1 KLKLFIWTNPI
12 SSLTSSTSKKK
23 NSANPSLF
31 FSPRRSTTA
40 GRYSVMDKIQ
50 HTTVTANGIRIHVA
64 SIGSPGQP
72 VILFLHGF
80 PDLWYT
86 WRHQMIQLSSLG
98 YRCLAPDL
106 RGYGDTD
113 SPPDSSTYTVFHV
126 VGDLIGMLDAVGVT
140 EPVFLVG
147 HDWGAVMAWHFCLF
161 RADRVRALVNMSVP
175 LSPRNPMK
183 KPVDSYRAS
192 LGDDFYIC
200 RFQEPGEVE
209 QDFAEMGAANV
220 IRRFLTIRNP
230 RPPCVPKSTG
240 FRALPS
246 PPKLPPWLTEDDLSY
261 YAAKFSR
268 SGFTGGLNYYRCMDL
283 TWELMAAWTGVQ
295 VKVPVKF
302 MVGDLD
308 VTYNFPGAK
317 GYLQSGAM
325 KKLVPFLEEMV
336 VLEGVAHFLQ
346 LEKPEEVGTHIH
358 EFFEKFVR

>member
-1 KLKLFIWTNPI
+1 
-12 SSLTSSTSKKK
+12 
-23 NSANPSLF
+23 
-31 FSPRRSTTA
+31 
-40 GRYSVMDKIQ
+40 MDKIQ
-50 HTTVTANGIRIHVA
+50 HTTVTANGVGIHVA

-113 SPPDSSTYTVFHV
+113 SPQDSSAYTMFHI
-126 VGDLIGMLDAVGVT
+126 VGD
-140 EPVFLVG
+140 
-147 HDWGAVMAWHFCLF
+147 LF

-175 LSPRNPMK
+175 LSPRNPVK
-183 KPVDSYRAS
+183 KPVESYRAA

>member
-1 KLKLFIWTNPI
+1 
-12 SSLTSSTSKKK
+12 
-23 NSANPSLF
+23 
-31 FSPRRSTTA
+31 
-40 GRYSVMDKIQ
+40 MDKIQ
-50 HTTVTANGIRIHVA
+50 HTTVTANGIGIHVA
-64 SIGSPGQP
+64 SIGPPGQP

-113 SPPDSSTYTVFHV
+113 SPQDSSAYTMFHI
-126 VGDLIGMLDAVGVT
+126 VGD
-140 EPVFLVG
+140 
-147 HDWGAVMAWHFCLF
+147 LF

-175 LSPRNPMK
+175 LSPRNPVK
-183 KPVDSYRAS
+183 KPVESYRAA

>member
-1 KLKLFIWTNPI
+1 
-12 SSLTSSTSKKK
+12 
-23 NSANPSLF
+23 
-31 FSPRRSTTA
+31 
-40 GRYSVMDKIQ
+40 MDKIQ

-64 SIGSPGQP
+64 SIG
-72 VILFLHGF
+72 
-80 PDLWYT
+80 
-86 WRHQMIQLSSLG
+86 RHQMIQLSSLG

-200 RFQEPGEVE
+200 RFQ
-209 QDFAEMGAANV
+209 
-220 IRRFLTIRNP
+220 
-230 RPPCVPKSTG
+230 VPKSTG

>member
-1 KLKLFIWTNPI
+1 
-12 SSLTSSTSKKK
+12 
-23 NSANPSLF
+23 
-31 FSPRRSTTA
+31 
-40 GRYSVMDKIQ
+40 MDKIQ
-50 HTTVTANGIRIHVA
+50 HTTVTANGIGIHVA
-64 SIGSPGQP
+64 SIGPPGQP

-113 SPPDSSTYTVFHV
+113 SPQDSSAYTMFHI
-126 VGDLIGMLDAVGVT
+126 VGDLIG
-140 EPVFLVG
+140 
-147 HDWGAVMAWHFCLF
+147 
-161 RADRVRALVNMSVP
+161 ADRVRALVNMSVP